1 MRIQRMQCSQGRLG
15 DKTWIPRQATGKDA
29 RGCARLKR
37 PAKWP
42 MAAHGV
48 RMGRSQRR
56 SGTQENGFL
65 RWRNCRC
72 SQRPHGMH
80 RHFGFAALF
89 SPTDRGLMLLV
100 AAFMSASILDRPVL
114 RASAARRRCM
124 RGPWN
129 LSLPVLLGGD
139 RTKQA
144 AAALDSRVPVAPSS
158 L

>member
-1 MRIQRMQCSQGRLG
+1 
-15 DKTWIPRQATGKDA
+15 
-29 RGCARLKR
+29 
-37 PAKWP
+37 

-65 RWRNCRC
+65 RWQNFRC

-80 RHFGFAALF
+80 RPLGFAALF

-114 RASAARRRCM
+114 RASAA
-124 RGPWN
+124 
-129 LSLPVLLGGD
+129 
-139 RTKQA
+139 
-144 AAALDSRVPVAPSS
+144 
-158 L
+158 